1 MLIRLKQKKYSDKS
15 YIQGLQQRDKLIEQA
30 CYDYL
35 RKYFEQNYRGLFFI
49 EDEQKNEIF
58 QESYITFWQN
68 VENRKIYVEDDVLK
82 GRDGSEF
89 RCSLTTYFM
98 GIARLKYLEWTRQNK
113 SHGNID
119 DDERY
124 IYGNA
129 EELYTEI
136 LYDMEDTSMTDII
149 SDCISRLSTG
159 CTQIMTL
166 FYYKEKSLDEIMIEV
181 PTYKSKDA
189 LKTAKY
195 KCMQN
200 LKKCATSTYERFNSN
215 R

>member
-1 MLIRLKQKKYSDKS
+1 MLIRLKHKKYSDKS
-15 YIQGLQQRDKLIEQA
+15 YILGLQQHDKLIEQA

-35 RKYFEQNYRGLFFI
+35 RNYFEQNYRGLFFI

-68 VENRKIYVEDDVLK
+68 VENRKIYVEDDILK

-149 SDCISRLSTG
+149 SDCISRLSAG
-159 CTQIMTL
+159 CSQIMTL
-166 FYYKEKSLDEIMIEV
+166 FYYKEKSLDEIMMEV